1 MADDHRGG
9 ALREERTATSD
20 SVQSQNTAVSR
31 DSIMSMSSKLL
42 SMESELDK
50 TLRDLDG
57 GGADSQRG
65 GSGSHKRTE
74 HSKSPH
80 HSRSP
85 SASYRYSARSVHR
98 AGAGGSS
105 AGGASGSSRA
115 GGQRRA
121 YDNPERGSS
130 GSFDPLASSRR
141 SGSVDPASRAAQD
154 TAAVDPRTHLD
165 LKEK

>member
-1 MADDHRGG
+1 MEDSRGG
-9 ALREERTATSD
+9 TFREERTATSD

-50 TLRDLDG
+50 TLKDLDPV
-57 GGADSQRG
+57 G
-65 GSGSHKRTE
+65 GSEVPRRSSFRRTE
-74 HSKSPH
+74 NSKSPH

-85 SASYRYSARSVHR
+85 SASYRYSARSVNR
-98 AGAGGSS
+98 TGAVAGTTNGSSGSGGGVGGSTR
-105 AGGASGSSRA
+105 G
-115 GGQRRA
+115 GGQRR
-121 YDNPERGSS
+121 S

-141 SGSVDPASRAAQD
+141 SGSVETSSRGGGQD
-154 TAAVDPRTHLD
+154 GGVDPRVHSD

>member
-1 MADDHRGG
+1 MEDSRGG
-9 ALREERTATSD
+9 TFREERTATSD

-50 TLRDLDG
+50 TLRDLDPV
-57 GGADSQRG
+57 G
-65 GSGSHKRTE
+65 GSEVPRRGSFRRTE
-74 HSKSPH
+74 HSKSPY

-85 SASYRYSARSVHR
+85 SASYRYSARSVNR
-98 AGAGGSS
+98 TGAVAGTANGGSGGVGGSS
-105 AGGASGSSRA
+105 RG
-115 GGQRRA
+115 GGQRR
-121 YDNPERGSS
+121 S

-141 SGSVDPASRAAQD
+141 SGSVETSSRGGGQD
-154 TAAVDPRTHLD
+154 GGVDPRVHSD